1 MDIQIGQMVEREKAR
16 VHMRSIHLYF
26 NEDTYKPDKRN
37 ELIERVKSILVLAGI
52 EYSSLGA
59 KGFNET
65 SSHLNSYVKVV
76 IKNHNA

>member
-37 ELIERVKSILVLAGI
+37 ELIERVKS
-52 EYSSLGA
+52 
-59 KGFNET
+59 
-65 SSHLNSYVKVV
+65 
-76 IKNHNA
+76 